1 MHPTLRAA
9 ILVAYALLAVGAAVA
24 CLDLRFAFD
33 FASFFPEDDPD
44 LAFFEEFVAEF
55 ESDDNFLLVAVEAP
69 RRPGGAPGSVFDTA
83 FLNRVHGYTL
93 ALQALPEV
101 ATATS
106 LTKVRYPLRTPFG
119 LTSTPALHRGDPARL
134 ARDSVRV
141 LADERFVYNLISP
154 DASTLAIVLRTGEE
168 MTLSASERLMDGVR
182 AATRAVGLGPEGAA
196 PAEPRA
202 GPNADAAPPGV
213 GAGLGALTGF
223 GGRLLALF
231 ADDPADAVGERV
243 HFLGRA
249 YFQAELVEMQQR
261 EVAISTIVAGLLV
274 TLILA
279 LIYRRFWGVFIAMS
293 SVGLALLLFLGLLSV
308 LRRELNAMAALYPV
322 LMVIVGTSDVV
333 HLMTKYVD
341 ELRKGKPR
349 AAALRTTLRE
359 IGLATLLT
367 SATTAI
373 GFATLLTSRV
383 GPIRDFGLN
392 AGLGVLV
399 AYVTVVT
406 FTMALLTLFRRDQI
420 MRTRGTAERWDR
432 GLERLNAWVGRHGRG
447 IALGAL
453 AAVAVCAVGIARV
466 TTNYQ
471 ITDQLPRGER
481 ITADFAFFE
490 RKFTGFRPFEL
501 AVFARGPYRVDD
513 LAVLREVDRVEQR
526 MRAEPT
532 LRAVAS
538 PTALVK
544 SVNEALTGAYALPAD
559 SAAYAALRPLLAR
572 APPAA
577 SAVLVNAAGDKAR
590 VTSRVL
596 DVGSDSIRAV
606 ADRVVAFAQNRLDTS
621 VVSVRETG
629 TGLLLDKNAA
639 YVRESLLWGLGGAV
653 ALVSLLM
660 ALLFRDA
667 RVLLVA
673 LVPNVAPLLLAGA
686 LLGFL
691 GIELEAGVSIVFAV
705 IFGIAV
711 DDSIHFL
718 AKYRLVRGR
727 GAGVEEAMATTF
739 RESGKA
745 ILLTSVIL
753 FFGFLVML
761 FSVHP
766 PSVTVGL
773 LIGVTLASAVVADLL
788 LIPVLL
794 RWVGR

>member
-1 MHPTLRAA
+1 MPAAVRTA
-9 ILVAYALLAVGAAVA
+9 ILGLYALLAVGAAYA
-24 CLDLRFAFD
+24 CLQLEFAFD
-33 FASFFPEDDPD
+33 FASFFPKDDPD
-44 LAFFEEFVAEF
+44 LAFFEEFVEEF

-69 RRPGGAPGSVFDTA
+69 QRPDGSPGSVFGTA
-83 FLNRVHGYTL
+83 YLERVHALTL
-93 ALQALPEV
+93 GLQALPG
-101 ATATS
+101 ATQAMS
-106 LTKVRYPLRTPFG
+106 LTKVRYPIRTPFG

-134 ARDSVRV
+134 ARDSARV
-141 LADERFVYNLISP
+141 MADERFVYNLISP

-168 MTLSASERLMDGVR
+168 MTLEASERLMDSVR
-182 AATRAVGLGPEGAA
+182 AVTRAVGLGPDAPGA
-196 PAEPRA
+196 PKS
-202 GPNADAAPPGV
+202 G
-213 GAGLGALTGF
+213 
-223 GGRLLALF
+223 LLATAAGWLRASPF
-231 ADDPADAVGERV
+231 AFLADDPAAAVSARV
-243 HFLGRA
+243 HYLGRA
-249 YFQAELVEMQQR
+249 YFQAELVEMQKR
-261 EVAISTIVAGLLV
+261 EVTISTVVAGLLV

-279 LIYRRFWGVFIAMS
+279 AIYRRFWGVFIAMS
-293 SVGLALLLFLGLLSV
+293 SVGLSLLLFLGLLSV
-308 LRRELNAMAALYPV
+308 LGRELSAMAALYPV

-341 ELRKGKPR
+341 ELRKGQPR
-349 AAALRTTLRE
+349 AGALRTTIRE

-373 GFATLLTSRV
+373 GFGTLLTSRV

-392 AGLGVLV
+392 AGIGVLV
-399 AYVTVVT
+399 AYVTVIT
-406 FTMALLTLFRRDQI
+406 FTMALLTLFTQDQV
-420 MRTRGTAERWDR
+420 MRTRGTVERWDR
-432 GLERLNAWVGRHGRG
+432 GLGRLNDWVRTHPRAIG
-447 IALGAL
+447 LGAL
-453 AAVAVCAVGIARV
+453 AAVVVCLLGISRV

-501 AVFARGPYRVDD
+501 AVFAQAPYRVAD
-513 LAVLREVDRVEQR
+513 LPVLREIERVEDR
-526 MRAEPT
+526 MRAEPA

-538 PTALVK
+538 QTALVK
-544 SVNEALTGAYALPAD
+544 SVNEALTGNYALPAD
-559 SAAYAALRPLLAR
+559 SAAYAKLAPLLAR
-572 APPAA
+572 APAA
-577 SAVLVNAAGDKAR
+577 ATAILVNEAGDKAR

-596 DVGSDSIRAV
+596 DIGSDSIRAV
-606 ADRVVAFAQNRLDTS
+606 ADRVVAFAEAELDPA
-621 VVSVRETG
+621 VVTVRETG
-629 TGLLLDKNAA
+629 TGLLLDKNSV

-660 ALLFRDA
+660 AVLFRDA

-673 LVPNVAPLLLAGA
+673 LVPNAAPLLLAGA

-691 GIELEAGVSIVFAV
+691 GIELEAGVAIVFAV

-727 GAGVEEAMATTF
+727 GASVEAAMATTF

-745 ILLTSVIL
+745 IILTSVIL

-761 FSVHP
+761 FSIHP

-773 LIGVTLASAVVADLL
+773 LISVTLASAVVADLL

-794 RWVGR
+794 RWAGR

>member
-1 MHPTLRAA
+1 MHPTLRAG
-9 ILVAYALLAVGAAVA
+9 ILALYALLAVGAALA
-24 CLDLRFAFD
+24 CLRLEFAFD
-33 FASFFPEDDPD
+33 FASFFPKDDPD

-69 RRPGGAPGSVFDTA
+69 AGPDGAAGSVFDTA
-83 FLNRVHGYTL
+83 FLNQVHRLTL
-93 ALQALPEV
+93 GLQALPG
-101 ATATS
+101 ATQAMS
-106 LTKVRYPLRTPFG
+106 LTKVRYPIRTPFG
-119 LTSTPALHRGDPARL
+119 LTSTPALHRDDPARL
-134 ARDSVRV
+134 ARDSARV
-141 LADERFVYNLISP
+141 MADERFVYNLISP
-154 DASTLAIVLRTGEE
+154 DASTLAVVLRTGEE
-168 MTLSASERLMDGVR
+168 MTLEASERLMDGVR
-182 AATRAVGLGPEGAA
+182 AVTRGVGLGPEGGVL
-196 PAEPRA
+196 AELPLR
-202 GPNADAAPPGV
+202 DAADGW
-213 GAGLGALTGF
+213 AGF
-223 GGRLLALF
+223 GASLYELF
-231 ADDPADAVGERV
+231 VDDPTAAVSDRV
-243 HFLGRA
+243 HYLGRA
-249 YFQAELVEMQQR
+249 YFQAELVEMQKR
-261 EVAISTIVAGLLV
+261 EVAVSTIVAGLLV

-293 SVGLALLLFLGLLSV
+293 SVGLSLLLFLGLLSV
-308 LRRELNAMAALYPV
+308 LGRELSAMAALYPV

-341 ELRKGKPR
+341 ELRKGR
-349 AAALRTTLRE
+349 ARADALRITLRE

-373 GFATLLTSRV
+373 GFGTLLTSRV

-392 AGLGVLV
+392 AGIGVLV

-406 FTMALLTLFRRDQI
+406 FTMALLTLFRQDQI
-420 MRTRGTAERWDR
+420 MHTRGTVERWDR
-432 GLERLNAWVGRHGRG
+432 GLERLNLWVRDHARAIAVGTVAATAVCLVG
-447 IALGAL
+447 IAL
-453 AAVAVCAVGIARV
+453 V

-501 AVFARGPYRVDD
+501 AIFAQAPYRVDD
-513 LAVLREVDRVEQR
+513 LAVLREMQRVEDR
-526 MRAEPT
+526 MRAEPA

-538 PTALVK
+538 QTALVK
-544 SVNEALTGAYALPAD
+544 SVNEALTGRYALPAD
-559 SAAYAALRPLLAR
+559 SAAFAKLQPLLAR
-572 APPAA
+572 APAA
-577 SAVLVNAAGDKAR
+577 ATAVLVNAAGDKAR
-590 VTSRVL
+590 ITSRVL
-596 DVGSDSIRAV
+596 DIGSDSIRAV
-606 ADRVVAFAQNRLDTS
+606 ADRVVAFAQAELDPA
-621 VVSVRETG
+621 VVRVRETG
-629 TGLLLDKNAA
+629 TGLLLDKNSV

-660 ALLFRDA
+660 AALFRDW
-667 RVLLVA
+667 RILLVA
-673 LVPNVAPLLLAGA
+673 LVPNAAPLLLAGA

-691 GIELEAGVSIVFAV
+691 GIELEAGVAIVFAV

-718 AKYRLVRGR
+718 AKYRLVRRR

-745 ILLTSVIL
+745 IILTSVIL

-773 LIGVTLASAVVADLL
+773 LISVTLASAVIADLL

-794 RWVGR
+794 RRSAR

>member
-1 MHPTLRAA
+1 MPRALRAA
-9 ILVAYALLAVGAAVA
+9 VLVSYALLAAGAAYA
-24 CLDLRFAFD
+24 CLSLQFAFD
-33 FASFFPEDDPD
+33 FASFFPKDDPD
-44 LAFFEEFVAEF
+44 LAFFEEFVEEF
-55 ESDDNFLLVAVEAP
+55 ESDDNFLLVAVEAES
-69 RRPGGAPGSVFDTA
+69 RADGSPGTVFDTA
-83 FLNRVHGYTL
+83 FLGRFHRYTL
-93 ALQALPEV
+93 ALQALPE
-101 ATATS
+101 ASSATS

-119 LTSTPALHRGDPARL
+119 LTSTPALHRDDPARL
-134 ARDSVRV
+134 ARDSARV
-141 LADERFVYNLISP
+141 MSDERFVYNLISP

-168 MTLSASERLMDGVR
+168 MTLEASERLMDGVR
-182 AATRAVGLGPEGAA
+182 GATRDAGFGAA
-196 PAEPRA
+196 GFAVRDTSD
-202 GPNADAAPPGV
+202 G
-213 GAGLGALTGF
+213 GF
-223 GGRLLALF
+223 GESLLRLFVA
-231 ADDPADAVGERV
+231 DPAGVVSDRV

-249 YFQAELVEMQQR
+249 YFQAELVDMQKR
-261 EVAISTIVAGLLV
+261 EVAVSTIVAALLV
-274 TLILA
+274 TLVLG

-308 LRRELNAMAALYPV
+308 LGRELSAMAALYPV

-341 ELRKGKPR
+341 ELRAGRTR
-349 AAALRTTLRE
+349 AGALRVTLRE

-406 FTMALLTLFRRDQI
+406 FTMALLTLFTQEQI
-420 MRTRGTAERWDR
+420 MRTRGTVERWDR
-432 GLERLNAWVGRHGRG
+432 GLLRLNAWVRDHARG
-447 IALGAL
+447 IGWGAAA
-453 AAVAVCAVGIARV
+453 AAVACLVGIGLV

-501 AVFARGPYRVDD
+501 AVFAQPGYRVDD
-513 LAVLREVDRVEQR
+513 LPVLRQMQLVEDR
-526 MRAEPT
+526 MRAEPA

-538 PTALVK
+538 QTALVK
-544 SVNEALTGAYALPAD
+544 SVNEAYSGSYALPAD
-559 SAAYAALRPLLAR
+559 SAAYAKLQPLLAR
-572 APPAA
+572 APAA
-577 SAVLVNAAGDKAR
+577 ATAVLVNADGDKAR
-590 VTSRVL
+590 ITSRVL
-596 DVGSDSIRAV
+596 DIGSDSIRAV
-606 ADRVVAFAQNRLDTS
+606 ADRVVAYAAAELDTS

-629 TGLLLDKNAA
+629 TGLLLDKNSV

-667 RVLLVA
+667 RMLLVA
-673 LVPNVAPLLLAGA
+673 LVPNAAPLLLAGA
-686 LLGFL
+686 LLGYL
-691 GIELEAGVSIVFAV
+691 GIELEAGISIVFAV

-727 GAGVEEAMATTF
+727 GKGIEEALATTF

-745 ILLTSVIL
+745 IILTSVIL

-773 LIGVTLASAVVADLL
+773 LISVTLASAVVADLL
-788 LIPVLL
+788 LIPGLL

>member
-1 MHPTLRAA
+1 MPSALRAA
-9 ILVAYALLAVGAAVA
+9 ILGLYALLAVGAGYA
-24 CLDLRFAFD
+24 CLQLEFAFD
-33 FASFFPEDDPD
+33 FASFFPKDDPD

-69 RRPGGAPGSVFDTA
+69 ARPDGSAGSAFDTA
-83 FLNRVHGYTL
+83 FLNRFHALTL
-93 ALQALPEV
+93 GLQALP
-101 ATATS
+101 ATTQAMS

-134 ARDSVRV
+134 VRDSARV
-141 LADERFVYNLISP
+141 MADERFVYNLISP

-168 MTLSASERLMDGVR
+168 MTLEASERLMDGVR
-182 AATRAVGLGPEGAA
+182 EVTREVGFSPERPVARSIAHGTPLG
-196 PAEPRA
+196 
-202 GPNADAAPPGV
+202 
-213 GAGLGALTGF
+213 F
-223 GGRLLALF
+223 LLA
-231 ADDPADAVGERV
+231 DPADAVSDRV

-249 YFQAELVEMQQR
+249 YFQAELVEMQKR

-293 SVGLALLLFLGLLSV
+293 SVGLSLLLFLGLLSV
-308 LRRELNAMAALYPV
+308 LGRELSAMAALYPV

-341 ELRKGKPR
+341 ELRKGQSRPG
-349 AAALRTTLRE
+349 ALRTTIRE

-367 SATTAI
+367 STTTAI
-373 GFATLLTSRV
+373 GFGTLLTSRV

-399 AYVTVVT
+399 AYVTVIT
-406 FTMALLTLFRRDQI
+406 FTMALLTLFTQEQI
-420 MRTRGTAERWDR
+420 MRTRGTVERWDR
-432 GLERLNAWVGRHGRG
+432 GLGRLNAWVRRHPRG
-447 IALGAL
+447 IGLGALGATAICL
-453 AAVAVCAVGIARV
+453 LGIARV

-501 AVFARGPYRVDD
+501 AVFAQAPYRVGD
-513 LAVLREVDRVEQR
+513 LAVLREIQRVEDR
-526 MRAEPT
+526 MRAEPA

-538 PTALVK
+538 QTALVK
-544 SVNEALTGAYALPAD
+544 SVNEALTGTYALPAD
-559 SAAYAALRPLLAR
+559 SAAFAKLAPLLAR
-572 APPAA
+572 APAA
-577 SAVLVNAAGDKAR
+577 ATAVLVNQAGDKAR

-596 DVGSDSIRAV
+596 DIGSDSIRAV
-606 ADRVVAFAQNRLDTS
+606 ADRVVAFAQAELDST
-621 VVSVRETG
+621 VVTVRETG
-629 TGLLLDKNAA
+629 TGLLLDKNSV

-667 RVLLVA
+667 RILLVA
-673 LVPNVAPLLLAGA
+673 LVPNAAPLLLAGA

-691 GIELEAGVSIVFAV
+691 GIELEAGVAIVFAV

-727 GAGVEEAMATTF
+727 GASVEEAMATTF

-745 ILLTSVIL
+745 IILTSVIL

-773 LIGVTLASAVVADLL
+773 LISVTLASAVVADLL

-794 RWVGR
+794 RWAGR